1 MKLEKIDSRG
11 LALKWFKSYL
21 SNRKQFV
28 MVNGTLSDFFA
39 MINISVLQGSIL
51 GPLLFLIFINDMH
64 SSNKLLNIHF
74 ADE

>member
-1 MKLEKIDSRG
+1 
-11 LALKWFKSYL
+11 
-21 SNRKQFV
+21 

-51 GPLLFLIFINDMH
+51 GPLLFLIFDMH

-74 ADE
+74 ADDTLGLRKGKNFDELVSFVNTELQNLGIWF

>member
-1 MKLEKIDSRG
+1 
-11 LALKWFKSYL
+11 
-21 SNRKQFV
+21 
-28 MVNGTLSDFFA
+28 MVNGTLSDFFS

-74 ADE
+74 ADIYTLLMILQVYARGKTLMSWFHL